1 MVRHD
6 KCVNIFF
13 NFIDD
18 VKFFFIFIRY
28 NLNVFNMF
36 YRYCVFVF
44 YTKVSILK
52 KFEILLPFYK
62 KKKQCTENTE
72 NKSFQIN

>member
-52 KFEILLPFYK
+52 KI
-62 KKKQCTENTE
+62 
-72 NKSFQIN
+72 